1 MSEHL
6 EALSRH
12 DLAPPASANPG
23 RPPAMEWVAIS
34 KLRIDPSY
42 QRPVT
47 SRGRNTIAT
56 IVQHFRWA
64 RFSPLIVAR
73 VPGKAGLFT
82 IIDGQHRASAALICG
97 YDRVPCCIVDVPPEE
112 AAKVFAAVNGTVTPM
127 SILSLYKAALVAKEA
142 WALEVKEACEAGGI
156 EALFYPVPKSK
167 MKPFQTL
174 AIGTLRKNIMRHGV
188 AVVGQCIKAEARKAE
203 AREPGWFNSAVIE
216 QAIARRAETSRK
228 EPPRLYAPEGASPVS
243 ISERVRAMKARGH
256 SRSAITAATGLKYAE
271 IEAILNGDRT

>member
-1 MSEHL
+1 MSEGL
-6 EALSRH
+6 QPLSRH
-12 DLAPPASANPG
+12 DLAAPASTDPG

-64 RFSPLIVAR
+64 RFSPLIVSR

-97 YDRVPCCIVDVPPEE
+97 YDRVPCCIVDVAPEE
-112 AAKVFAAVNGTVTPM
+112 AAKIFAAVNGTVTPM
-127 SILSLYKAALVAKEA
+127 SILSLYKASLVAGET

-156 EALFYPVPKSK
+156 EALVYPVPKSK
-167 MKPFQTL
+167 MKPFQTQS
-174 AIGTLRKNIMRHGV
+174 IGTLRKVIMRHGV
-188 AVVGQCIKAEARKAE
+188 AVVGRCIKAEARKPE
-203 AREPGWFNSAVIE
+203 AREPGWFNSNVIE
-216 QAIARRAETSRK
+216 QAIARRTETSRK
-228 EPPRLYAPEGASPVS
+228 EPPRLYQPGEVEQVL
-243 ISERVRAMKARGH
+243 ISQRVRAMKARGH
-256 SRSAITAATGLKYAE
+256 SRSAISAATGLKYAE